1 MKRPARGKQ
10 PQRSLDEGA
19 LVRRFAGALPLP
31 SAGARKAVSAWLS
44 GIARKTSGKAFKSL
58 VEEDQALARILAGI
72 AETAPYLWDLLQADL
87 SRTTRLL
94 THDPEDELAALLG
107 ATRTAAAAASGR
119 EPLMRILRRMKAEA
133 ALLIALADIGGA
145 WPLARITHAL
155 TDVAETALGAAARF
169 LLAEAADRGKL
180 LPVDPQHLETGCG
193 YIVLAM
199 GKMGAHELNF
209 SSDIDLMVF
218 FDPRAPAR
226 AANIEP
232 ASLYVRLTR
241 DLVKLLQERTADG
254 YVFRV
259 DLRLRPDPSST
270 QIAISREAALE
281 YYESRGQNWERAALI
296 KARPCAGDLA
306 AGERLLHDL
315 SPFVWRKYLDY
326 ATVADVHA
334 MKQQIHAYR
343 GHGEIAVEGHNIK
356 LGRGGIRE
364 IEFFVQTQQLI
375 AGGRHA
381 ELRGRET
388 VATLGALA
396 VGGWIDAA
404 TRDELTAA
412 YEFLRRV
419 EHRLQMIAD
428 EQTHT
433 LPADSAALDQFARFL
448 GFPGRDDFAE
458 TLLGHLRAVERH
470 YVRLF
475 EGAREVLARQ
485 QNLSFATPE
494 GERDTLDRLAQM
506 GFRQPREVAGAVYR
520 WRDAA
525 YRALRGEQARANLIE
540 LVPVIIDQFARAE
553 NPDAALVAF
562 DRFLAG
568 LRAGGRFLS
577 LLRQHPDVIRFIAL
591 ILGAAPRLAEI
602 LAQHPHVIDPL
613 IDPRFFGMLPDE
625 GRLEAEL
632 ARALAETRSYEE
644 MLDAIRRFGQEH
656 MFLIGARIL
665 SGSVSA
671 EQAGEVF
678 ARLADVLIRALRA
691 RVVDDFAAIH
701 GRLPGEQTAILALG
715 RLGAREMTATSDLDL
730 IVIYDFDAEHPNSDG
745 KRPLY
750 GAQYFARLTQRLISA
765 LTVRTNYGVLYPGRH
780 AVAAVRTLWTAGDA
794 NRRLYQ
800 LSGTR
805 GLDLGTHGAHARPD
819 CLRTAGFLRA
829 HRSRNPRGPL
839 PHARR
844 ARDRGGC
851 PGNARRDRQGKGRRR
866 PLGPQICGGRAG
878 RYRVHRAI
886 SATRARRRD
895 TGNPRHLDRAH
906 AGEGG
911 TPRRARARGRLRCCG
926 PRCGSI
932 TTSRRFFGFACRDH
946 SIRQRRAPVFSA
958 CWPGPPIC
966 RISRRCRRMSR
977 KRSVRCA
984 NVSCGF
990 WGRRLS
996 RERRL
1001 RGFFFAGGGSTGP
1014 PALRQAPNPPLICP
1028 TGRSPMRCA
1037 VCAASAER
1045 QPPAQKNKKRL
1056 SSPKTFL

>member
-1 MKRPARGKQ
+1 MKRTTRGKQ
-10 PQRSLDEGA
+10 PQRSLEEGA
-19 LVRRFAGALPLP
+19 LVGRFAGALPLP
-31 SAGARKAVSAWLS
+31 SAGGRKAVSAWLS
-44 GIARKTSGKAFKSL
+44 EIARKTSGKVLRSL
-58 VEEDQALARILAGI
+58 VDEDQALARILAGI
-72 AETAPYLWDLLQADL
+72 AETAPYLWELLRSDP

-94 THDPEDELAALLG
+94 TRNPENELAALLS
-107 ATRTAAAAASGR
+107 ATGAAAVAASGR
-119 EPLMRILRRMKAEA
+119 EPLMRVLRRMKAEA

-145 WPLARITHAL
+145 WPVARITHAL
-155 TDVAETALGAAARF
+155 TDVAETALSAAVRF
-169 LLAEAADRGKL
+169 LLAEAAERGNL
-180 LPVDPQHLETGCG
+180 LPSDPQHLETGCG

-218 FDPRAPAR
+218 FEPRAPSC
-226 AANIEP
+226 AANVKP

-306 AGERLLHDL
+306 AGEQLLRDL

-326 ATVADVHA
+326 ATIADVHA

-388 VATLGALA
+388 VATLDALA

-404 TRDELTAA
+404 ARDELTAA

-428 EQTHT
+428 EQIHT
-433 LPADSAALDQFARFL
+433 LPADSAALDQFVRFL

-458 TLLGHLRAVERH
+458 MLLGHLRAVERH

-475 EGAREVLARQ
+475 EGAGEVLARQ

-525 YRALRGEQARANLIE
+525 YRALRGVQARANLIE

-602 LAQHPHVIDPL
+602 LAQHPHVIDSL
-613 IDPRFFGMLPDE
+613 IDPRFFGLPPDE

-678 ARLADVLIRALRA
+678 ARLADVLIRALRS
-691 RVVDDFAAIH
+691 RVADDFAAMH
-701 GRLPGEQTAILALG
+701 GHLPGEQTAILALG
-715 RLGAREMTATSDLDL
+715 RLGAREMTASSDLDL

-765 LTVRTNYGVLYPGRH
+765 LTVRTNYGVLYPVDMRLRPSGR
-780 AVAAVRTLWTAGDA
+780 
-794 NRRLYQ
+794 
-800 LSGTR
+800 S
-805 GLDLGTHGAHARPD
+805 
-819 CLRTAGFLRA
+819 
-829 HRSRNPRGPL
+829 GPL
-839 PHARR
+839 AT
-844 ARDRGGC
+844 
-851 PGNARRDRQGKGRRR
+851 
-866 PLGPQICGGRAG
+866 QIDGF
-878 RYRVHRAI
+878 I
-886 SATRARRRD
+886 SYQEREAWTWEHMALTRARIV
-895 TGNPRHLDRAH
+895 
-906 AGEGG
+906 
-911 TPRRARARGRLRCCG
+911 C
-926 PRCGSI
+926 
-932 TTSRRFFGFACRDH
+932 
-946 SIRQRRAPVFSA
+946 
-958 CWPGPPIC
+958 
-966 RISRRCRRMSR
+966 
-977 KRSVRCA
+977 
-984 NVSCGF
+984 
-990 WGRRLS
+990 
-996 RERRL
+996 
-1001 RGFFFAGGGSTGP
+1001 GP
-1014 PALRQAPNPPLICP
+1014 PAFSARIEAAIREILCRTRDVRAIAEDVLEMRAAIAKEKGDADPWDLKYAAGALVDIEFISQYLQLAHAAAIPDILETSTARMLEKAARLGVLAPEDAAVLRP
-1028 TGRSPMRCA
+1028 A
-1037 VCAASAER
+1037 VRLYHDLTQILRLCLSGPFDPATASAGVLGLLARAADLPDFPALQAHVEETQR
-1045 QPPAQKNKKRL
+1045 QVRECFVRILRKAP
-1056 SSPKTFL
+1056 

>member
-44 GIARKTSGKAFKSL
+44 AVARKTSGKALKSL

-94 THDPEDELAALLG
+94 TQDPEDELAALLG

-193 YIVLAM
+193 YVVLAM

-241 DLVKLLQERTADG
+241 DLVKLLQERTADN

-281 YYESRGQNWERAALI
+281 YYEGRGQNWERAALI

-306 AGERLLHDL
+306 AGEQLLHDL

-475 EGAREVLARQ
+475 EGAREALARQ

-553 NPDAALVAF
+553 SPDAALVAF

-568 LRAGGRFLS
+568 LHAGGRFLS

-613 IDPRFFGMLPDE
+613 IDPRFFGLLPDE

-745 KRPLY
+745 KRSLY

-765 LTVRTNYGVLYPGRH
+765 LTVRTNYGVLYPVDMRLRPSGRSGPLATQIDGFISYQQREAWTWEHMALTRARIVCGPPTFSARIEAAIREVLCRTRDARAIAEDVLEMRAAIAKEKGDADPWDLKYAAGALVDIEFIAQYLQLAH
-780 AVAAVRTLWTAGDA
+780 AVATPEILDTSTARVLEKAARLGVLAPEDASVLRPAVRLYHDLTQILRLCLSEPFDPATASVGV
-794 NRRLYQ
+794 L
-800 LSGTR
+800 
-805 GLDLGTHGAHARPD
+805 GLL
-819 CLRTAGFLRA
+819 
-829 HRSRNPRGPL
+829 
-839 PHARR
+839 
-844 ARDRGGC
+844 
-851 PGNARRDRQGKGRRR
+851 
-866 PLGPQICGGRAG
+866 
-878 RYRVHRAI
+878 
-886 SATRARRRD
+886 
-895 TGNPRHLDRAH
+895 
-906 AGEGG
+906 
-911 TPRRARARGRLRCCG
+911 ARAADL
-926 PRCGSI
+926 PD
-932 TTSRRFFGFACRDH
+932 F
-946 SIRQRRAPVFSA
+946 
-958 CWPGPPIC
+958 
-966 RISRRCRRMSR
+966 
-977 KRSVRCA
+977 
-984 NVSCGF
+984 
-990 WGRRLS
+990 
-996 RERRL
+996 
-1001 RGFFFAGGGSTGP
+1001 
-1014 PALRQAPNPPLICP
+1014 PALQAHVGETQRQVRECFVRILGKAP
-1028 TGRSPMRCA
+1028 
-1037 VCAASAER
+1037 
-1045 QPPAQKNKKRL
+1045 
-1056 SSPKTFL
+1056 